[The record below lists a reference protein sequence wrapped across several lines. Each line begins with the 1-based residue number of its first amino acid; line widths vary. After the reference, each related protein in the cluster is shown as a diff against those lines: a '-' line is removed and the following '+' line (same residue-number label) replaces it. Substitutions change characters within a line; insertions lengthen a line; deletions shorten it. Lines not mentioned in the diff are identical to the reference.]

1 MNLRQFIAI
10 NKLIDLETVRI
21 ADLYN
26 TKGEFKSKKGAIMY
40 NSGRLN
46 IISALFSFV
55 NAMSSKTRDLI
66 QTYFNSRFEGK

>member
-40 NSGRLN
+40 NSGQLN
-46 IISALFSFV
+46 II
-55 NAMSSKTRDLI
+55 
-66 QTYFNSRFEGK
+66 YFLVWSMLSPQKLVT